1 MSRRLI
7 AAALLACV
15 LIAGCGGDDDD
26 SAAPPPEAKAEDF
39 PSAQGKTLA
48 QLRGELPKGGPVL
61 APSVSQLTTGDNR
74 FGFGLFDRS
83 RAQIA
88 DAAVAVYVAPAGGGK
103 ASGPYTASYE
113 SLDVR
118 PQYQSRQT
126 ASDPTAAKS
135 VYVADIPFKEPGQ
148 YDLLGVARMNDK
160 LVAAASAA
168 PGLQV
173 VNAADDPIPG
183 KGDAA
188 PAIHTPTE
196 ADAGGDLASID
207 TRIPPSSMHQN
218 DFADVIGKKPVVLL
232 FATPQLCQSRVCG
245 PVVDIAEQVKADVG
259 GDDVEFIHMEVF
271 QDNDISKGLRPQL
284 NAFNLQTEPW
294 MFAFDRNGKVA
305 ARLEGA
311 YSVAELEQAVKAA
324 EGS

>member
-1 MSRRLI
+1 
-7 AAALLACV
+7 V
-15 LIAGCGGDDDD
+15 
-26 SAAPPPEAKAEDF
+26 AKAEDF

-48 QLRGELPKGGPVL
+48 QLHSELGKGGPVL

-74 FGFGLFDRS
+74 FGFGLFSRS

-88 DAAVAVYVAPAGGGK
+88 DAAVAVYVAPAGGGP
-103 ASGPYTASYE
+103 ASGPYAARYE
-113 SLDVR
+113 SLEVR

-126 ASDPTAAKS
+126 ASDPNAAKS
-135 VYVADIPFKEPGQ
+135 VYVADIRFDEPGQ
-148 YDLLGVARMNDK
+148 YDLLGVARVNNR
-160 LVAAASAA
+160 LVAATSAA
-168 PGLQV
+168 PGLRV
-173 VNAADDPIPG
+173 VPAADDPIPG
-183 KGDAA
+183 PGDPA
-188 PAIHTPTE
+188 PRIHTPTE

-245 PVVDIAEQVKADVG
+245 PVVDIAEQVKADMG
-259 GDDVEFIHMEVF
+259 GEDVEFIHMEVF
-271 QDNDISKGLRPQL
+271 RDNDIAKGLRPQL

-294 MFAFDRNGKVA
+294 IFAFDQSGKVA
-305 ARLEGA
+305 SRLEGA

-324 EGS
+324 QGS

>member
-1 MSRRLI
+1 MI
-7 AAALLACV
+7 AAALFACV
-15 LIAGCGGDDDD
+15 LLAGCGGGDDDD
-26 SAAPPPEAKAEDF
+26 SAAPPPAKAEDF

-48 QLRGELPKGGPVL
+48 QLRAELGKGGPVL

-88 DAAVAVYVAPAGGGK
+88 DAAVAVYVAPAGGGP
-103 ASGPYTASYE
+103 ASGPYTARYE
-113 SLDVR
+113 SLEVR

-126 ASDPTAAKS
+126 STDPTAAKS
-135 VYVADIPFKEPGQ
+135 VYVADIPFDKAGQ
-148 YDLLGVARMNDK
+148 YDVLGIAKVGNR
-160 LVAAASAA
+160 LVAATSAA

-173 VNAADDPIPG
+173 VDAADDPIPG
-183 KGDAA
+183 KGDPA
-188 PAIHTPTE
+188 PQIHTPTE

-207 TRIPPSSMHQN
+207 TRIPPSSMHAN
-218 DFADVIGKKPVVLL
+218 DFADIVGKKPVVLI

-245 PVVDIAEQVKADVG
+245 PVVDIAEQVKADMG

-271 QDNDISKGLRPQL
+271 RDNDIAKGLRPQL
-284 NAFNLQTEPW
+284 SAFNLQTEPW
-294 MFAFDRNGKVA
+294 VFAFDKSGKVA
-305 ARLEGA
+305 ERIEGA
-311 YSVAELEQAVKAA
+311 YSIAELEQAVKAA